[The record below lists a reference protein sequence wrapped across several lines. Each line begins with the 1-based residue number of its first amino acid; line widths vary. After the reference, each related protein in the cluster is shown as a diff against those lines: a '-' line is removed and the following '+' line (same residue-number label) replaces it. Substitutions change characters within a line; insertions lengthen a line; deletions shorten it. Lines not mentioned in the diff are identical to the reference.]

1 MKESKIEA
9 ALVRGVRE
17 LGGRAYKFVSPGCT
31 GVPDRI
37 VILPGGRVEFIELKT
52 KDGRMSM
59 IQNLRQEEM
68 RSLGASVR
76 TLYDMVD
83 VVFYLSQLREEVRPE

>member
-37 VILPGGRVEFIELKT
+37 VILPGGRVEFVELKT
-52 KDGRMSM
+52 MDGRLSP
-59 IQNLRQEEM
+59 IQNLRQEEL
-68 RSLGASVR
+68 RSLGATVR
-76 TLYDMVD
+76 TLYGMEG
-83 VVFYLSQLREEVRPE
+83 VVYYLAQRRKEVRPE